1 MRKNGTW
8 LVYGAVL
15 AALVFVVTAQ
25 DAQARPKYMGGFK
38 EAYPAL
44 VSQADTVKCN
54 VCHFGDKK
62 TNRNDYGMAVGK
74 ALGEKNVMDAEKIK
88 EGLKKAEAEKNA
100 DGKTFGE
107 LIKDGKLPGKAP

>member
-1 MRKNGTW
+1 MQKNGAW
-8 LVYGAVL
+8 LVFGAVL
-15 AALVFVVTAQ
+15 AALVFVAGQ
-25 DAQARPKYMGGFK
+25 EAQARPKYMGAFN

-44 VSQADTVKCN
+44 KAQAETMKCN
-54 VCHFGDKK
+54 VCHFGAKK
-62 TNRNDYGMAVGK
+62 SDRNDYGMAVGK
-74 ALGEKNVMDAEKIK
+74 SMGEKNVMDAEKIK

>member
-1 MRKNGTW
+1 MQKNGAR
-8 LVYGAVL
+8 LVFGAVL
-15 AALVFVVTAQ
+15 AALVFVMGQ
-25 DAQARPKYMGGFK
+25 DAQARPKYMGAFN

-44 VSQADTVKCN
+44 KAQADTVKCN

-62 TNRNDYGMAVGK
+62 TNRNDYGAAVGK
-74 ALGEKNVMDAEKIK
+74 ALGEKNIMDAEKIK
-88 EGLKKAEAEKNA
+88 EGLKKAEGEKNA

>member
-8 LVYGAVL
+8 LVCGAVL
-15 AALVFVVTAQ
+15 AALVFVATAQ
-25 DAQARPKYMGGFK
+25 DAQARPKYMGAFK

-44 VSQADTVKCN
+44 VTQADTIKCN

-74 ALGEKNVMDAEKIK
+74 SLGEKNVMDAEKIK

-107 LIKDGKLPGKAP
+107 LIKDGKLPGKAQ